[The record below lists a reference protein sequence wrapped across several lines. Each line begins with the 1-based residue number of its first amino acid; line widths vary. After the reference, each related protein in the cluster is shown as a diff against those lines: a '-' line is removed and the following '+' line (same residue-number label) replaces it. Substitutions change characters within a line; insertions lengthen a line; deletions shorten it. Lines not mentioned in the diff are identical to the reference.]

1 MADRR
6 WGTGKVGDGR
16 PAMPRI
22 WPHWTRDLGA
32 MLAGGAEVR
41 FACPGCRR
49 LFDVDLAS
57 LAVLRGAGWSL
68 IDRRARCKAS
78 KCRARGDFVAAAGRH
93 EPFLLLSQHRELPPW
108 LHGACPADHEP
119 PPPPT
124 PPAPKGVDKERWLRA
139 SSDAE
144 RKRLVREARG

>member
-1 MADRR
+1 
-6 WGTGKVGDGR
+6 
-16 PAMPRI
+16 MPRI

-93 EPFLLLSQHRELPPW
+93 EPFLLLSQHRELPLW